1 MITIPDGFDFNM
13 LISDLCVIG
22 IPFVSV
28 AVCFFVLKV
37 IQSAINGGIE

>member
-1 MITIPDGFDFNM
+1 MITIPDGFNFNV

-28 AVCFFVLKV
+28 AVCFFVLKI
-37 IQSAINGGIE
+37 IQSAINGAVD